1 MHILHLYIR
10 LMDKT
15 DNQYQVIG
23 PLSAPTLLGVPMYGA
38 PTYLGFKCAALPRDV
53 HHAPQA
59 SK

>member
-23 PLSAPTLLGVPMYGA
+23 PLILKKSEARVLKKIV
-38 PTYLGFKCAALPRDV
+38 
-53 HHAPQA
+53 
-59 SK
+59 

>member
-23 PLSAPTLLGVPMYGA
+23 PLKHFHRIQ
-38 PTYLGFKCAALPRDV
+38 TYSDNFEPDKNANKNGC
-53 HHAPQA
+53 
-59 SK
+59 